1 MGNMPGHCSP
11 TALNP
16 RTNAARRSG
25 VALLSRFHLK
35 DTELR
40 PLASRRPNFALA
52 TMTVA
57 GRPVRMAVVHA
68 SAPMGTARAA
78 RRDQQLALLASVA
91 RGVTRRRDNSR
102 GRLQY
107 VAVVAYL
114 PTPPRRDRLAQRCPR
129 IRVSADLAVD
139 APLVGHSIDHHL
151 VSDGIAVHDFSV
163 VGPTGSDHLAVLTE
177 LGIP

>member
-1 MGNMPGHCSP
+1 M
-11 TALNP
+11 
-16 RTNAARRSG
+16 RRSG

-68 SAPMGTARAA
+68 AAPMGAARAA

-91 RGVTRRRDNSR
+91 RESPEDEMILVGDFNTSPWSLTFRRLLDETGWRNAAQ
-102 GRLQY
+102 GFG
-107 VAVVAYL
+107 YL
-114 PTPPRRDRLAQRCPR
+114 PTWPSMRLWLGIP
-129 IRVSADLAVD
+129 
-139 APLVGHSIDHHL
+139 IDHHL